1 MKCYFLKL
9 FTFLLSSLFSSSLE
23 KKVFETVTELH
34 NFTLPCDLDD
44 NQKGRRMVILDNTI
58 NTKLILQASD
68 CDWLIIVN
76 HYRIIVSLMV
86 TYVWCPVV
94 SYNWL
99 YNGSFIHPSLHP
111 GLSVLTSGDL
121 SFDTVQPHHAG
132 GLKAEEKLYIKVL
145 RYIFISTYWAA
156 FAAKN

>member
-44 NQKGRRMVILDNTI
+44 NQKGRMVILDKTI
-58 NTKLILQASD
+58 NTKLIYK
-68 CDWLIIVN
+68 
-76 HYRIIVSLMV
+76 HMIVSFIV
-86 TYVWCPVV
+86 TYPWCPVV

-132 GLKAEEKLYIKVL
+132 RLKAGIQP
-145 RYIFISTYWAA
+145 A
-156 FAAKN
+156 